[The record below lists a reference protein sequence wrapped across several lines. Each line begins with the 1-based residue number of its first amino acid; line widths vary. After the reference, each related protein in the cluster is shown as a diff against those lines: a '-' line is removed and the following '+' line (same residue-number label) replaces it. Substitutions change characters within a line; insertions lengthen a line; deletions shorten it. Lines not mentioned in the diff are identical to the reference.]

1 MKKILTVLAIASFSS
16 LFSQITINT
25 NFPSM
30 IEAGSST
37 ELDVKI
43 NKGALVSFAKY
54 HIDVPVGYSVYLIDA
69 KGGSFTFE
77 NQRGKIVWVSV
88 PSDPEFS
95 VKLKLQA
102 NDNAVSPGTFA
113 QKFYYIVD
121 NEKKEVSAT
130 PAVITIGKPNPSDIA
145 ANNTATATE
154 TKTNNEPTKT
164 SDNLASSNTNTEN
177 KSSENNAT
185 TKTEKT
191 TTDAVANTNNT
202 LDSKNTNNQP
212 VNSTNTSV
220 SNNSKAT
227 TETSAS
233 TSGNETSKSDNKLA
247 TSSTKTDGNI
257 KTNSDMASS
266 AKQSDV
272 KNTDS
277 KNTNQSVSSNSG
289 NTASESKS
297 SSGNSKSA
305 VTKNT
310 DSKIT
315 SSNETKTVDNSV
327 VGMTFKVQIG
337 AYSSQPAK
345 SLFTKAG
352 KVNID
357 LIDGMY
363 KVTTG
368 TFNTLEE
375 ALKFRD
381 EMQTK
386 GFNDSFIAK
395 YKNGSR
401 IN

>member
-1 MKKILTVLAIASFSS
+1 MKKILTLIAIASFSS

-30 IEAGSST
+30 MDVGSSV

-54 HIDVPVGYSVYLIDA
+54 HIDVPVGYSIYLIDA

-102 NDNAVSPGTFA
+102 NENAVSPGTFA

-121 NEKKEVSAT
+121 NEKKEVSAS

-145 ANNTATATE
+145 ASNPTD
-154 TKTNNEPTKT
+154 TKTNTEPTKT
-164 SDNLASSNTNTEN
+164 QETLTSSNTDNKSAENTTNKNEKPTTDVVASSN
-177 KSSENNAT
+177 S
-185 TKTEKT
+185 
-191 TTDAVANTNNT
+191 
-202 LDSKNTNNQP
+202 
-212 VNSTNTSV
+212 
-220 SNNSKAT
+220 
-227 TETSAS
+227 
-233 TSGNETSKSDNKLA
+233 
-247 TSSTKTDGNI
+247 
-257 KTNSDMASS
+257 
-266 AKQSDV
+266 
-272 KNTDS
+272 TDS
-277 KNTNQSVSSNSG
+277 KNTTAQSSNSNNQSTSADSKTVSSSKSSESNVAATETPKTEG
-289 NTASESKS
+289 KSATSAVKTDETAKANNNLTSTTKQSDSKTTDSKNASQATASNTSNTNSESKP
-297 SSGNSKSA
+297 SGNSKPA
-305 VTKNT
+305 ATKNT
-310 DSKIT
+310 DSKT
-315 SSNETKTVDNSV
+315 TTSNETKVADNSV
-327 VGMTFKVQIG
+327 AGMTFKVQIG

-357 LIDGMY
+357 LIEGMY

-368 TFNTLEE
+368 NFNTLED
-375 ALKFRD
+375 ALKYRD
-381 EMQTK
+381 ELQTK